1 MFINRT
7 KQFFQLINDSQTMM
21 LATASGASVTMRV
34 ISPVVYQ
41 NKILFFT
48 FPKSVKYLQLKENPH
63 CAIGIGNTFAEAT
76 AEFCGST
83 MLDANAELRE
93 TYCKKFP
100 GAFDEGV
107 AFGGRDAE
115 FILLTPTRLKGWAF
129 ENDLPTADGIPTVPY
144 EIKIAKR
151 G

>member
-1 MFINRT
+1 MNQT
-7 KQFFQLINDSQTMM
+7 KQFFQLIKNTQTLL

-41 NKILFFT
+41 DKVLFFT
-48 FPKSVKYLQLKENPH
+48 FQKSVKFQQLEANPH
-63 CAIGIGNTFAEAT
+63 CALGVGNSFAEAT

-83 MLDANAELRE
+83 MLDANAELRKA
-93 TYCKKFP
+93 YCKKFP

-129 ENDLPTADGIPTVPY
+129 ENDQPTADGIPTIPF
-144 EIKIAKR
+144 EIEITQR
-151 G
+151 D